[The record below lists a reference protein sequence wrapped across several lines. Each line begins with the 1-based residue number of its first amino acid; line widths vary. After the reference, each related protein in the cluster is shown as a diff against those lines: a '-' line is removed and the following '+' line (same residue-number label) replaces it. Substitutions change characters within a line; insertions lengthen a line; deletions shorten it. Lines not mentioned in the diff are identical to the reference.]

1 MATRSIAL
9 AWRTP
14 GTGEPGALPSV
25 ASHRIGHDSSDLA
38 AAAAAA
44 AGTTYKW
51 NHIFFFCSWHFICV
65 MLIAEYFFVSINRI
79 LFIHFFYCWTVGL
92 FAFFLSI
99 VNNAATAWV
108 CLFESLLSVLLR
120 CILGVG
126 LLDHM
131 EVLLHFGVL
140 LMCSV
145 VADSL

>member
-1 MATRSIAL
+1 
-9 AWRTP
+9 
-14 GTGEPGALPSV
+14 
-25 ASHRIGHDSSDLA
+25 
-38 AAAAAA
+38 
-44 AGTTYKW
+44 
-51 NHIFFFCSWHFICV
+51 

-92 FAFFLSI
+92 FAFFLII

-131 EVLLHFGVL
+131 EVLLPFGVL
-140 LMCSV
+140 LICSV